1 MVKFILY
8 FLDKFRW
15 FFINIGVDYTS
26 LRAILEVKLLIETR
40 GFWIKNPKASQAAPK
55 SDEDETSPFEPEI
68 EEESNHRTF
77 LKTSIIQAVF
87 SFLYAIVIFSVK
99 QTIFN
104 MLLMCFTYMM
114 FMICFNMLADFAEVL
129 FDNQDNTT
137 LLSRP
142 VDPKTIWI
150 SRLLHLLIFL
160 GLLTFANAIGLAVV
174 LALKMGLMVGVFF
187 LISVSFLCLISVF
200 ISSGLYIF
208 LSKLVNPERFKD
220 IIIYVQIFF
229 TLSLSI
235 GYQFIS
241 GQSKISVED
250 IFQPS
255 SVKIWHYFAPPAWYA
270 HIIDSYVYEVKDWHH
285 LNFVFLGIL
294 FPIIAMVLIN
304 KYLAP
309 FFANRLTS
317 IQYYASVDTRKSSA
331 RFLIR
336 DFFNKIHQLFKH
348 SVLEKSA
355 FELVWTIVT
364 RDRRFKLRAYPSLG
378 LLILFTIRYYNDTL
392 TVDVNRLMILYYTTF
407 TLSMIVQQIFL
418 SDNWKASW
426 IYQIMPIENPGELL
440 IGAYRSVII
449 RFIVPLYI
457 LITTI
462 MLLKEGIACL
472 KDVYLNIS
480 VTLLYI
486 AISVFKESFR
496 LPFSVEASNS
506 NAKGNNW
513 IRFFNLIFVMPMI
526 GLIHYYIAKTLVGT
540 LVIATAFSIIAIILF
555 QQYKF
560 ISWERIRH
568 S

>member
-1 MVKFILY
+1 M
-8 FLDKFRW
+8 
-15 FFINIGVDYTS
+15 
-26 LRAILEVKLLIETR
+26 
-40 GFWIKNPKASQAAPK
+40 
-55 SDEDETSPFEPEI
+55 
-68 EEESNHRTF
+68 
-77 LKTSIIQAVF
+77 
-87 SFLYAIVIFSVK
+87 
-99 QTIFN
+99 
-104 MLLMCFTYMM
+104 
-114 FMICFNMLADFAEVL
+114 
-129 FDNQDNTT
+129 
-137 LLSRP
+137 
-142 VDPKTIWI
+142 
-150 SRLLHLLIFL
+150 
-160 GLLTFANAIGLAVV
+160 
-174 LALKMGLMVGVFF
+174 
-187 LISVSFLCLISVF
+187 
-200 ISSGLYIF
+200 
-208 LSKLVNPERFKD
+208 
-220 IIIYVQIFF
+220 
-229 TLSLSI
+229 
-235 GYQFIS
+235 
-241 GQSKISVED
+241 
-250 IFQPS
+250 
-255 SVKIWHYFAPPAWYA
+255 
-270 HIIDSYVYEVKDWHH
+270 
-285 LNFVFLGIL
+285 
-294 FPIIAMVLIN
+294 AMVLIN

-317 IQYYASVDTRKSSA
+317 IQYFATVDTRTSSA
-331 RFLIR
+331 KLLIR
-336 DFFNKIHQLFKH
+336 DFFNKIHKLFKH
-348 SVLEKSA
+348 SILEKSA
-355 FELVWTIVT
+355 FELVWTIIT

-440 IGAYRSVII
+440 VGAYRSVII

-526 GLIHYYIAKTLVGT
+526 GLIHYYISKTLVGT

>member
-40 GFWIKNPKASQAAPK
+40 GFWIKNPKASQSAPK
-55 SDEDETSPFEPEI
+55 SEEDETFPFESEI

-99 QTIFN
+99 QTVFN

-241 GQSKISVED
+241 GQSKISVKD
-250 IFQPS
+250 IFLPS
-255 SVKIWHYFAPPAWYA
+255 SIKVWHYFAPPAWYA
-270 HIIDSYVYEVKDWHH
+270 HIIDSYVYHVKDWHH
-285 LNFVFLGIL
+285 LNFIFLGVL
-294 FPIIAMVLIN
+294 FPIMAMVLIN

-317 IQYYASVDTRKSSA
+317 IQYFATVDTRTSSA
-331 RFLIR
+331 KLLIR
-336 DFFNKIHQLFKH
+336 DFFNKIHKLFKH
-348 SVLEKSA
+348 SILEKSA
-355 FELVWTIVT
+355 FELVWTIIT

-440 IGAYRSVII
+440 VGAYRSVII

-526 GLIHYYIAKTLVGT
+526 GLIHYYISKTLVGT

>member
-55 SDEDETSPFEPEI
+55 SVEDETSPFESEI

-99 QTIFN
+99 QTVFN

-160 GLLTFANAIGLAVV
+160 GLLTFANAFGLAVV

-255 SVKIWHYFAPPAWYA
+255 RVKFWHYFAPPAWYA
-270 HIIDSYVYEVKDWHH
+270 HILDSYVYHVKDWHH
-285 LNFVFLGIL
+285 LNFIFLGIL

-336 DFFNKIHQLFKH
+336 DFFNKIHKLFKH
-348 SVLEKSA
+348 SILEKSA

-440 IGAYRSVII
+440 VGAYRSVII

-513 IRFFNLIFVMPMI
+513 LRFFNLIFVMPMI

>member
-8 FLDKFRW
+8 LLDKFRW

-26 LRAILEVKLLIETR
+26 FRAILEVKLLIETR
-40 GFWIKNPKASQAAPK
+40 GFWIKNPRAVEISENPE
-55 SDEDETSPFEPEI
+55 EDENSVFEPEI

-99 QTIFN
+99 QTVFN

-129 FDNQDNTT
+129 FDNQDNST

-174 LALKMGLMVGVFF
+174 LALKMGFVVGLLF
-187 LISVSFLCLISVF
+187 LIGVSFLCLISVF

-255 SVKIWHYFAPPAWYA
+255 SVKVWHYFAPPAWYA
-270 HIIDSYVYEVKDWHH
+270 HILDSYVYHVKDWHH
-285 LNFVFLGIL
+285 LNFIFLGIL

-317 IQYYASVDTRKSSA
+317 IQYFATVDTRTASA
-331 RFLIR
+331 KFLIR
-336 DFFNKIHQLFKH
+336 DFFGKIHKLFKH
-348 SVLEKSA
+348 SILEKSA

-440 IGAYRSVII
+440 VGAYRSVII

-496 LPFSVEASNS
+496 LPFSVEATNS

-513 IRFFNLIFVMPMI
+513 IRFFNLIFVMPTI

>member
-8 FLDKFRW
+8 LLDKFRW

-40 GFWIKNPKASQAAPK
+40 GFWIKNPRAAEISENPE
-55 SDEDETSPFEPEI
+55 EDENSVFESEI

-99 QTIFN
+99 QTVFN

-129 FDNQDNTT
+129 FDNQDNST

-174 LALKMGLMVGVFF
+174 LALKMGFVVGLLF
-187 LISVSFLCLISVF
+187 LIGVSFLCLISVF

-255 SVKIWHYFAPPAWYA
+255 SVKFWHYFAPPAWYA
-270 HIIDSYVYEVKDWHH
+270 HILDSYVYHVKDWHH
-285 LNFVFLGIL
+285 LNFIFLGIL

-317 IQYYASVDTRKSSA
+317 IQYFATVDTRTASA
-331 RFLIR
+331 KFLIR
-336 DFFNKIHQLFKH
+336 DFFSKIHKLFKH
-348 SVLEKSA
+348 SILEKSA

-440 IGAYRSVII
+440 VGAYRSVII

-496 LPFSVEASNS
+496 LPFSVEATNS

-513 IRFFNLIFVMPMI
+513 IRFFNLIFVMPTI
-526 GLIHYYIAKTLVGT
+526 GLIHYYISKTLVGT